1 MEALHCWTNHLLIN
15 WCSSCKI
22 FCKSQDKGKM
32 SMGFCA
38 QQGEMIS
45 DTFDQWLGW
54 YGMEG
59 KVVDMIWKICN
70 IWKIW
75 LIWYGRETRWVEM
88 IWIWKRYGRYDMI
101 WYGREH
107 LLWFSKESLEL
118 LCHPGNWEQADFY
131 KNTKII
137 TKIEN
142 SKWYPGNCESD
153 FPLWL
158 RITWDHVG
166 VRYYC
171 VARRAASLQKSS
183 NLAPDVQSGP
193 TEIWSLPGVMS
204 NWG

>member
-1 MEALHCWTNHLLIN
+1 MQLKTFHVHNLQYTYFSHPTEDNATKNLCAFIQTSEADRRKKAPWWKPCWTNHLLIN

-38 QQGEMIS
+38 QGEMIS

-88 IWIWKRYGRYDMI
+88 IWIWIWYGRDMEDMI
-101 WYGREH
+101 WYDMEGSTCSGSPRKV
-107 LLWFSKESLEL
+107 SS
-118 LCHPGNWEQADFY
+118 CSAIPGTGSRQIF
-131 KNTKII
+131 TKI
-137 TKIEN
+137 
-142 SKWYPGNCESD
+142 
-153 FPLWL
+153 
-158 RITWDHVG
+158 
-166 VRYYC
+166 
-171 VARRAASLQKSS
+171 QK
-183 NLAPDVQSGP
+183 
-193 TEIWSLPGVMS
+193 
-204 NWG
+204 